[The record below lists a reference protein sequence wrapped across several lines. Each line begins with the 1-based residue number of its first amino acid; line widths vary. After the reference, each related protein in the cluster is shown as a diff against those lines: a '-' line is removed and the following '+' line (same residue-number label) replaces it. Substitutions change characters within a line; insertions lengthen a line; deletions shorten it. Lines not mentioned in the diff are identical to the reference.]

1 MPLIRISATKEN
13 AAVVSD
19 SFLHSLRKTFAAI
32 HQVAEDAYQVLL
44 TTPQAVLLPRTMPMK
59 TCFIVEITLLPGRS
73 HTVKRETYEGL
84 CALCVDAGIP
94 RNDVSVVFLETGT
107 DNWFSARIDS

>member
-13 AAVVSD
+13 ASVVSD
-19 SFLHSLRKTFAAI
+19 SFLHALRKTLAAV
-32 HQVAEDAYQVLL
+32 HQVTEDAYVILL
-44 TTPQAVLLPRTMPMK
+44 TTPQAVLLPRAMPMK

-73 HTVKRETYEGL
+73 HTVKRETYD
-84 CALCVDAGIP
+84 ALCTLCGDAGIA
-94 RNDVSVVFLETGT
+94 RNDVSVVFIETGT